1 MSMSKNYLL
10 KKCALGF
17 CALMSTFVASA
28 GSYPEGSPVALNGKL
43 RVEGTQMVNECGT
56 PVQLRGMSTHGLA
69 WYPQCYTDESI
80 KNLVEEWNISIFRLA
95 VYTHEWG
102 GYTTNQWKSADAYH
116 QYIDELVDICGKYGI
131 YCIIDWH
138 VLNQGSGDPNY
149 TLDYA
154 KPFWDYMS
162 NKHKDDKHV
171 LYEIC
176 NEPNGNVD
184 WAKVKK
190 YADIVVPIIRNN
202 DPKTIVICGT
212 PTWSQRVD
220 WAAQNPLSYDN
231 IMYTLHFYS
240 GTHFDDVRGYG
251 QTAID
256 KGLALFVTEFGT
268 SLSSGNGGP
277 YLDECDVWMNW
288 MKERKISWCN
298 WSYAAK
304 DEVSAALEVGSCDSK
319 DWDNVTESGEYIKGK
334 LAEPNNFT
342 ACLNSVEENSYN
354 DLVSIYP
361 NPARDQFTIN
371 MPENTEVESL
381 KIVDMMGRVVY
392 TFDGSINNVDISDLN
407 EGIYF
412 VHIYI
417 SDGVAIKRIVKE

>member
-1 MSMSKNYLL
+1 MSKNYLL

-102 GYTTNQWKSADAYH
+102 GYTTNQWKSADEYH

-138 VLNQGSGDPNY
+138 ILNKGSGDPNY

-162 NKHKDDKHV
+162 NKYKDDKHV

-220 WAAQNPLSYDN
+220 WAAQDPLSYDN

-240 GTHFDDVRGYG
+240 GTHFDDVRGCG

-277 YLDECDVWMNW
+277 YLDECDVWMDW